1 MAKVKIMPI
10 NTNISELRGQFLL
23 AMPNIGDNRF
33 ARSVIYVLS
42 HDQEG
47 TMGFI
52 VNQPAKGMTLA
63 DVAQN
68 LPVQIANTGLMNLP
82 VYFGGPV
89 GGDGGYVLH
98 STDFEKTASDLTK
111 GLPVN
116 LTQSIDI
123 LNQASRGKGPE
134 HLRLF
139 LGYTG
144 WGTGPLEDE
153 LQDNAWLV
161 APGDIELLFSPNSD
175 TLYTRLL
182 KRLGV
187 DIALL
192 SQDGGEA

>member
-1 MAKVKIMPI
+1 MQR
-10 NTNISELRGQFLL
+10 NQNISGLRGQFLL
-23 AMPNIGDNRF
+23 AMPSIGDTRF
-33 ARSVIYVLS
+33 ARSVIYIIA
-42 HDQEG
+42 HDVEG

-52 VNQPAKGMTLA
+52 VNQPAKGMTLG
-63 DVAQN
+63 DVARN
-68 LPVQIANTGLMNLP
+68 LPNQIATTGLMKLP

-98 STDFEKTASDLTK
+98 SDDYAPTASELTD
-111 GLPVN
+111 GLPIH
-116 LTQSIDI
+116 LTQSVDI
-123 LNQASRGKGPE
+123 LNEAPHGRGPR

-144 WGTGPLEDE
+144 WGPGQLEDE

-161 APGDIELLFSPNSD
+161 APGDVDLLFSPDSEK
-175 TLYTRLL
+175 LYTQLL